1 MGLLGKTVSVIRI
14 LERPFRMPISRLVI
28 AFFIVFGG
36 GAVGMRR
43 QFVLFSG
50 LAMSFVHD

>member
-1 MGLLGKTVSVIRI
+1 MGLLGKTVSVISI
-14 LERPFRMPISRLVI
+14 LKRPFCMPVSRVVF
-28 AFFIVFGG
+28 AFLIVFGG

-50 LAMSFVHD
+50 FPMLFVHV